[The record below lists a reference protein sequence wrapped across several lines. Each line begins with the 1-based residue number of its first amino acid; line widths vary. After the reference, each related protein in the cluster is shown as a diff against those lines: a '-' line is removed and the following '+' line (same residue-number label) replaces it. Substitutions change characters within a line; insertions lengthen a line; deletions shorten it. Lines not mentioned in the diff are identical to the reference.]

1 MLATVEYNEFKKI
14 VIFVIG
20 FTPLKSKKIQKM
32 KRKIIK
38 KPVIIS
44 NGKPIPLDTNVFR
57 QHYYIIISTEF
68 KLFALLKYLSLRFNN
83 VIKPY

>member
-1 MLATVEYNEFKKI
+1 MMLATVEYNELKKV

-20 FTPLKSKKIQKM
+20 FTPLKSEKIQKM

-57 QHYYIIISTEF
+57 QLHYIINSTKF
-68 KLFALLKYLSLRFNN
+68 KLLAL
-83 VIKPY
+83 